1 MSLCKLDK
9 YYPNY
14 RDETLACFDIK
25 DFDVYAQDELIGYV
39 TDILVDENNGH
50 FRYFVIDTGF
60 WVFIIKV
67 LLPVGLAVVDYTH
80 KRLSVPGLTQ
90 EQVNNLPEFQE
101 DLLIDNN
108 YEERVRDVYRPLVKI
123 TDLSRFYYATTYNY
137 TLEPCFYEVGDKH
150 LKMYEERLRS
160 RKNSHKARRVLGD
173 ARRVKNTYEKEKAE
187 FTHRAN

>member
-60 WVFIIKV
+60 WVFILKV

-80 KRLSVPGLTQ
+80 KRLFVPGLTQ
-90 EQVNNLPEFQE
+90 EQVNNLPEFKE
-101 DLLIDNN
+101 GLAIDND
-108 YEERVRDVYRPLVKI
+108 YEERVRDVYRPLGKI
-123 TDLSRFYYATTYNY
+123 TDLSRFYHATTYNY
-137 TLEPCFYEVGDKH
+137 TLEPYFYEASDRS
-150 LKMYEERLRS
+150 LKMYEERLMS
-160 RKNSHKARRVLGD
+160 RKASHKARRMPGD
-173 ARRVKNTYEKEKAE
+173 SRTIKSTYEKAE